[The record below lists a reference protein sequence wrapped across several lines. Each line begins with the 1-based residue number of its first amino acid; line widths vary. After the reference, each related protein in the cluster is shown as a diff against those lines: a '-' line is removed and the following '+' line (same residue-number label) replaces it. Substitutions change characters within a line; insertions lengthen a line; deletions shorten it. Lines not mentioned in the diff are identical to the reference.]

1 MLDVYRRTVI
11 MRSKTRDLVYIAVFG
26 ALWGAIEVT
35 SGSIL
40 HVINIPFSG
49 AMLSAI
55 GIAIALIGRLFVPR
69 RGSVLYIG
77 LVAAFLKMFS
87 LGGIVMMPMVG
98 IIMESLLA
106 EIVLSVM
113 GQPRRLSFM
122 VAGAAAVC
130 WTLVH
135 PFFTQGLLA
144 GQGIFTV
151 YSWTLQKGAKMLGL
165 PPSAIPV
172 ILGLLLAGHILIGV
186 AAGLVA
192 WDAGKVIE
200 KRLQSPLGTGESA

>member
-1 MLDVYRRTVI
+1 V
-11 MRSKTRDLVYIAVFG
+11 RSQTRDLVYIAVFG

-40 HVINIPFSG
+40 HVVNIPFSG
-49 AMLSAI
+49 VMLSAA

-69 RGSVLYIG
+69 KGSVLYIG

-87 LGGIVMMPMVG
+87 LGGIVMMPMIG

-113 GQPRRLSFM
+113 GRPRRLSF
-122 VAGAAAVC
+122 VLAGAAATF
-130 WTLVH
+130 WPLIH
-135 PFFTQGLLA
+135 PFVTQGLLA

-151 YSWTLQKGAKMLGL
+151 YSWTLQKGAKVLGL
-165 PPSAIPV
+165 PPSAIPI
-172 ILGLLLAGHILIGV
+172 ILGALVAGHILIGV
-186 AAGLVA
+186 VAGFVA
-192 WDAGKVIE
+192 WDAGRLIE
-200 KRLQSPLGTGESA
+200 KRLQASLGTEEST